1 MNSLL
6 WNSDWNLF
14 KSIIRC
20 SWSFNFI
27 LTFTCT
33 TLFAQLPRSSNLIGS
48 YSFTGNANDSSG
60 NNYNGTFTGNPTLT
74 SDRNGASNSAYVF
87 DGNDYIYTSDSMAN
101 EFTNVFT
108 ISAWI
113 KSTNNATVD
122 IFGLG
127 QQDCSSNAGPV
138 IRLGPNINF
147 NRCNAGF
154 NTSNSNYY
162 YDGLWHHYAFTYN
175 GSQRKVYRDGNLVN
189 TNTQSNIFNINT
201 YGLAIA
207 RAQMDLAGN
216 YFIGAMDEVNVWN
229 VALTDN
235 EISSV
240 YNYSGNAA
248 PTNITL
254 SATAFNENL
263 PTGTHVASLTA
274 TDSDNGDSHT
284 FTLAT
289 GNGTNDAD
297 NNHFTVQGASLK
309 TSGTFDFET
318 KSSYNIYINTNDGTA
333 NYAKA
338 FTVTVSDVN
347 EAPTGIT
354 ASSGVGNID
363 YLIVAGGGGGA
374 SGGGGGGGVLQA
386 SNYSLNMDNPA
397 TIFVGSGGSAG
408 SGGSGNSGA
417 NIGGNGQNSFING
430 LVAIGG
436 GGGGNSQVNS
446 GKGADGGSGGG
457 GSYDRPSVAYSS
469 GTSGQGN
476 RGGRSDRSGYGAG
489 GGGGGAGA
497 IGSNAPAQHKG
508 GPGGIGI
515 QSSISGTA
523 TYYAGGGGGGV
534 NHNCSCS
541 VNNGGGQ
548 GGQGGG
554 GNGSSLGY
562 GNGSYNNGTA
572 GAANTGGGG
581 GGTDP
586 ESTTANAGGSG
597 IVIIR
602 YLGNP
607 AATGGSIS
615 QSGGYTIHTFTN
627 TGTSTFASNAKG
639 SVDENASANT
649 LVTEFSVT
657 DQDSNT
663 HTITLVDGAGNIGR
677 DNGSFIVSGTQLL
690 LNSAIDYESTPHLL
704 INVKADDGE
713 LTFTT
718 SLTIQVN
725 DINDNA
731 PTDLAVSSSTFAE
744 SVTTGTGV
752 ASITTTDAD
761 SSAVNSFTYSLI
773 SGNGTNDAD
782 NSSFTISGSSLVT
795 SGTFDYE
802 TKSSLKVYLQV
813 NDGVASYAKALTL
826 TVSDVNETPTDISLT
841 STRVTEN
848 VPLGTQVG
856 TLSTTDPDSG
866 NTFTYSLVSS
876 NDARD
881 DDNGSFTVSG
891 TSLVTSGTID
901 YETKS
906 SMKIY
911 VNVNDGAND
920 YAKAFTIS
928 VSDTLEPITDVGF
941 TQSLLATSGLILHLN
956 SKDSNSYPGNGGNI
970 WYDISGNNNHASII
984 GGTNFVDSQIVLDGS
999 NNYVKTPRIS
1009 GTGNG
1014 NQSHTLEIIVTPN
1027 STSGN
1032 IISMTNSSNH
1042 RGWNMPPLPSGNS
1055 RFYAQLYNGILN
1067 NIAFSSPFN
1076 LGERYHITLVWDHS
1090 GGRNFKFFVNNN
1102 LIAQQ
1107 PGASYN
1113 SSNSDNFFFLGEG
1126 NPGCCR
1132 SIGGAVSG
1140 DFAGKFE
1147 AFRVYNRALT
1157 DAEVASNFTSSTT
1170 TIGGTSTST
1179 VSVDEEVDIGTV
1191 VGSLIATDA
1200 DSTTHTFTLVSGNGD
1215 AHNGLFSIS
1224 GTNLLVNGF
1233 IDYEQTPSLS
1243 IRIQATDGQST
1254 YSKALTV
1261 EVNDIN
1267 EPPVIVSTELAV
1279 DNSVVSVTF
1288 SEPVFNSNGGS
1299 GALEANDFSLTLTGG
1314 TASLSSST
1322 PSSIS
1327 NQGNTYGLGIP
1338 VTGNINGSEVLKV
1351 LPAATNSIYD
1361 TGAATASTTQ
1371 TSNTINLNGDADGD
1385 GVNDPIDLC
1394 PDTPQGAQVDADGCA
1409 ESQKDP
1415 DNDGVTGLNDNCPT
1429 TPNPG
1434 QEDTDGDGIGD
1445 ACDPDIDGDGILN
1458 NADNCPGNSNPKQ
1471 VDFDGD
1477 GIGDACDTDIDGD
1490 GYLNW
1495 KDAFPFDPTEW
1506 LDTDKDGIGNNVDPD
1521 DDGDGFS
1528 DQLELDCNSDPLDA
1542 SSKPLDTDKDGEPDC
1557 IDTDDDGDG
1566 YSDEDEIACDS
1577 DPLDTKSRPKDFDRD
1592 KVPDCID
1599 PDDDNDGCPDTEDA
1613 FPLNP
1618 KECKDTDGDGIGD
1631 NADWDSDNDGVP
1643 DSKDAFPFD
1652 PTEWKDTDGDGIGD
1666 NKDPDK
1672 NNDGFPDDK
1681 IIVSGVLTPGST
1693 GLEGTWKVINI
1704 DEDNFTIV
1712 TVYSPDGSVVFKK
1725 TNYKNDWRG
1734 THYKTGRPLPSG
1746 PYLYEVYT
1754 GKGQEPI
1761 TGWLYI
1767 FN

>member
-1 MNSLL
+1 M
-6 WNSDWNLF
+6 
-14 KSIIRC
+14 
-20 SWSFNFI
+20 
-27 LTFTCT
+27 
-33 TLFAQLPRSSNLIGS
+33 
-48 YSFTGNANDSSG
+48 
-60 NNYNGTFTGNPTLT
+60 
-74 SDRNGASNSAYVF
+74 
-87 DGNDYIYTSDSMAN
+87 
-101 EFTNVFT
+101 
-108 ISAWI
+108 
-113 KSTNNATVD
+113 
-122 IFGLG
+122 
-127 QQDCSSNAGPV
+127 
-138 IRLGPNINF
+138 
-147 NRCNAGF
+147 
-154 NTSNSNYY
+154 
-162 YDGLWHHYAFTYN
+162 
-175 GSQRKVYRDGNLVN
+175 
-189 TNTQSNIFNINT
+189 
-201 YGLAIA
+201 
-207 RAQMDLAGN
+207 
-216 YFIGAMDEVNVWN
+216 
-229 VALTDN
+229 
-235 EISSV
+235 
-240 YNYSGNAA
+240 
-248 PTNITL
+248 
-254 SATAFNENL
+254 
-263 PTGTHVASLTA
+263 
-274 TDSDNGDSHT
+274 
-284 FTLAT
+284 
-289 GNGTNDAD
+289 
-297 NNHFTVQGASLK
+297 
-309 TSGTFDFET
+309 
-318 KSSYNIYINTNDGTA
+318 
-333 NYAKA
+333 
-338 FTVTVSDVN
+338 
-347 EAPTGIT
+347 
-354 ASSGVGNID
+354 
-363 YLIVAGGGGGA
+363 
-374 SGGGGGGGVLQA
+374 
-386 SNYSLNMDNPA
+386 
-397 TIFVGSGGSAG
+397 
-408 SGGSGNSGA
+408 
-417 NIGGNGQNSFING
+417 
-430 LVAIGG
+430 
-436 GGGGNSQVNS
+436 
-446 GKGADGGSGGG
+446 
-457 GSYDRPSVAYSS
+457 
-469 GTSGQGN
+469 
-476 RGGRSDRSGYGAG
+476 
-489 GGGGGAGA
+489 
-497 IGSNAPAQHKG
+497 
-508 GPGGIGI
+508 
-515 QSSISGTA
+515 
-523 TYYAGGGGGGV
+523 
-534 NHNCSCS
+534 
-541 VNNGGGQ
+541 
-548 GGQGGG
+548 
-554 GNGSSLGY
+554 
-562 GNGSYNNGTA
+562 
-572 GAANTGGGG
+572 
-581 GGTDP
+581 
-586 ESTTANAGGSG
+586 
-597 IVIIR
+597 
-602 YLGNP
+602 
-607 AATGGSIS
+607 
-615 QSGGYTIHTFTN
+615 
-627 TGTSTFASNAKG
+627 
-639 SVDENASANT
+639 
-649 LVTEFSVT
+649 
-657 DQDSNT
+657 
-663 HTITLVDGAGNIGR
+663 
-677 DNGSFIVSGTQLL
+677 
-690 LNSAIDYESTPHLL
+690 
-704 INVKADDGE
+704 
-713 LTFTT
+713 
-718 SLTIQVN
+718 
-725 DINDNA
+725 
-731 PTDLAVSSSTFAE
+731 
-744 SVTTGTGV
+744 
-752 ASITTTDAD
+752 
-761 SSAVNSFTYSLI
+761 
-773 SGNGTNDAD
+773 
-782 NSSFTISGSSLVT
+782 
-795 SGTFDYE
+795 
-802 TKSSLKVYLQV
+802 
-813 NDGVASYAKALTL
+813 
-826 TVSDVNETPTDISLT
+826 
-841 STRVTEN
+841 
-848 VPLGTQVG
+848 GTQVG

-1055 RFYAQLYNGILN
+1055 KFYAQLYNGILN

-1157 DAEVASNFTSSTT
+1157 DAEVASNYSGLSSTS
-1170 TIGGTSTST
+1170 GTSTST
-1179 VSVDEEVDIGTV
+1179 VSVDEEVAVGTV

-1361 TGAATASTTQ
+1361 AGAATASTTQ

-1429 TPNPG
+1429 TSNPG

-1592 KVPDCID
+1592 KIPDCID

>member
-1 MNSLL
+1 
-6 WNSDWNLF
+6 
-14 KSIIRC
+14 
-20 SWSFNFI
+20 
-27 LTFTCT
+27 
-33 TLFAQLPRSSNLIGS
+33 
-48 YSFTGNANDSSG
+48 
-60 NNYNGTFTGNPTLT
+60 
-74 SDRNGASNSAYVF
+74 
-87 DGNDYIYTSDSMAN
+87 
-101 EFTNVFT
+101 
-108 ISAWI
+108 
-113 KSTNNATVD
+113 
-122 IFGLG
+122 
-127 QQDCSSNAGPV
+127 
-138 IRLGPNINF
+138 
-147 NRCNAGF
+147 
-154 NTSNSNYY
+154 
-162 YDGLWHHYAFTYN
+162 
-175 GSQRKVYRDGNLVN
+175 
-189 TNTQSNIFNINT
+189 
-201 YGLAIA
+201 
-207 RAQMDLAGN
+207 
-216 YFIGAMDEVNVWN
+216 
-229 VALTDN
+229 
-235 EISSV
+235 
-240 YNYSGNAA
+240 
-248 PTNITL
+248 
-254 SATAFNENL
+254 
-263 PTGTHVASLTA
+263 
-274 TDSDNGDSHT
+274 
-284 FTLAT
+284 
-289 GNGTNDAD
+289 
-297 NNHFTVQGASLK
+297 
-309 TSGTFDFET
+309 
-318 KSSYNIYINTNDGTA
+318 
-333 NYAKA
+333 
-338 FTVTVSDVN
+338 
-347 EAPTGIT
+347 
-354 ASSGVGNID
+354 
-363 YLIVAGGGGGA
+363 
-374 SGGGGGGGVLQA
+374 
-386 SNYSLNMDNPA
+386 MDNPA
-397 TIFVGSGGSAG
+397 TVFVGSGGSAG
-408 SGGSGNSGA
+408 SGGSGSSGA
-417 NIGGNGQNSFING
+417 NIGGNGQNSYINS

-469 GTSGQGN
+469 GVSGQGN

-497 IGSNAPAQHKG
+497 IGSNAPAQHRG

-602 YLGNP
+602 YLRNP

-615 QSGGYTIHTFTN
+615 QSGGYTIHTFAN

-677 DNGSFIVSGTQLL
+677 DNGSFLVSGTQLL

-731 PTDLAVSSSTFAE
+731 PTDLAVSTSTFAE
-744 SVTTGTGV
+744 SVTSGTAV

-856 TLSTTDPDSG
+856 ILSATDPDSG

-906 SMKIY
+906 SMNIY
-911 VNVNDGAND
+911 VNVNDGVND

-941 TQSLLATSGLILHLN
+941 AQSLLATSGLILHLN

-1009 GTGNG
+1009 GTGNR

-1055 RFYAQLYNGILN
+1055 KFYAQLYSGILN

-1107 PGASYN
+1107 PGASYS

-1157 DAEVASNFTSSTT
+1157 DAEVASNYQSFNSSSSNS
-1170 TIGGTSTST
+1170 STST
-1179 VSVDEEVDIGTV
+1179 VSVDEEIDIGTV
-1191 VGSLIATDA
+1191 VGSLVATDA
-1200 DSTTHTFTLVSGNGD
+1200 DSSTHTFTLVSGNGD

-1361 TGAATASTTQ
+1361 AGAATASTTQ

-1445 ACDPDIDGDGILN
+1445 ACDPDIDGDGIAN
-1458 NADNCPGNSNPKQ
+1458 ESDNCPSIYNPNQIDTDADNIGNL
-1471 VDFDGD
+1471 
-1477 GIGDACDTDIDGD
+1477 CDTDIDGD

-1592 KVPDCID
+1592 KIPDCID

-1693 GLEGTWKVINI
+1693 GLESTWKVINI

>member
-1 MNSLL
+1 MNSPSFSNDNGGMINLNGSNQWVQL
-6 WNSDWNLF
+6 NSFAGVLSNNSSYTISVWF
-14 KSIIRC
+14 KS
-20 SWSFNFI
+20 
-27 LTFTCT
+27 TET
-33 TLFAQLPRSSNLIGS
+33 
-48 YSFTGNANDSSG
+48 NASGQVYNNSIFSMHDSSG
-60 NNYNGTFTGNPTLT
+60 GNIFRIGAAPDASKGVYYNFGVGAPEGRASSGTNLHDNQWHNIFISKDTGGQAQFYLDNNL
-74 SDRNGASNSAYVF
+74 V
-87 DGNDYIYTSDSMAN
+87 
-101 EFTNVFT
+101 
-108 ISAWI
+108 
-113 KSTNNATVD
+113 STNNSNTDGTPFNNVGKVS
-122 IFGLG
+122 IG
-127 QQDCSSNAGPV
+127 QEFDNASTSDHFQGSIPV
-138 IRLGPNINF
+138 VIIYNNI
-147 NRCNAGF
+147 
-154 NTSNSNYY
+154 
-162 YDGLWHHYAFTYN
+162 L
-175 GSQRKVYRDGNLVN
+175 
-189 TNTQSNIFNINT
+189 TQSE
-201 YGLAIA
+201 
-207 RAQMDLAGN
+207 RVDLYNSYKKRYIDGGDIQ
-216 YFIGAMDEVNVWN
+216 FS
-229 VALTDN
+229 
-235 EISSV
+235 SSV
-240 YNYSGNAA
+240 ATLTIDEGSSVGSLVG
-248 PTNITL
+248 TL
-254 SATAFNENL
+254 SATGKDAGE
-263 PTGTHVASLTA
+263 TLT
-274 TDSDNGDSHT
+274 
-284 FTLAT
+284 
-289 GNGTNDAD
+289 
-297 NNHFTVQGASLK
+297 
-309 TSGTFDFET
+309 
-318 KSSYNIYINTNDGTA
+318 
-333 NYAKA
+333 
-338 FTVTVSDVN
+338 
-347 EAPTGIT
+347 
-354 ASSGVGNID
+354 
-363 YLIVAGGGGGA
+363 
-374 SGGGGGGGVLQA
+374 
-386 SNYSLNMDNPA
+386 YSL
-397 TIFVGSGGSAG
+397 VS
-408 SGGSGNSGA
+408 
-417 NIGGNGQNSFING
+417 NGQSSSQHNS
-430 LVAIGG
+430 
-436 GGGGNSQVNS
+436 S
-446 GKGADGGSGGG
+446 
-457 GSYDRPSVAYSS
+457 
-469 GTSGQGN
+469 
-476 RGGRSDRSGYGAG
+476 
-489 GGGGGAGA
+489 
-497 IGSNAPAQHKG
+497 
-508 GPGGIGI
+508 
-515 QSSISGTA
+515 
-523 TYYAGGGGGGV
+523 
-534 NHNCSCS
+534 
-541 VNNGGGQ
+541 
-548 GGQGGG
+548 
-554 GNGSSLGY
+554 
-562 GNGSYNNGTA
+562 
-572 GAANTGGGG
+572 
-581 GGTDP
+581 
-586 ESTTANAGGSG
+586 
-597 IVIIR
+597 
-602 YLGNP
+602 
-607 AATGGSIS
+607 
-615 QSGGYTIHTFTN
+615 FT
-627 TGTSTFASNAKG
+627 
-639 SVDENASANT
+639 
-649 LVTEFSVT
+649 
-657 DQDSNT
+657 
-663 HTITLVDGAGNIGR
+663 
-677 DNGSFIVSGTQLL
+677 VSGTQILTAA
-690 LNSAIDYESTPHLL
+690 AIDYE
-704 INVKADDGE
+704 
-713 LTFTT
+713 TT
-718 SLTIQVN
+718 STLNLNIQVSDGTSTYQEAFTVYVN

-731 PTDLAVSSSTFAE
+731 PTDLAVSTSTFAE

-856 TLSTTDPDSG
+856 TLSTTDPDTG

-1042 RGWNMPPLPSGNS
+1042 GGWNMPPLPSGNS
-1055 RFYAQLYNGILN
+1055 KFYAQLYNGILN

-1179 VSVDEEVDIGTV
+1179 VSVDEEVAVGTV

-1200 DSTTHTFTLVSGNGD
+1200 DSTTHTFTLISGNGD

-1267 EPPVIVSTELAV
+1267 EPPVILSTELAV

-1361 TGAATASTTQ
+1361 AGAATASTTQ

-1429 TPNPG
+1429 TSNPG

-1704 DEDNFTIV
+1704 DEDSFTIV

>member
-1 MNSLL
+1 MRKTVLVYLL
-6 WNSDWNLF
+6 
-14 KSIIRC
+14 
-20 SWSFNFI
+20 I
-27 LTFTCT
+27 LSNVVFG
-33 TLFAQLPRSSNLIGS
+33 QLPRSSNLIGS

-138 IRLGPNINF
+138 IRLGSNIHF

-207 RAQMDLAGN
+207 RAQMDQAGD
-216 YFIGAMDEVNVWN
+216 YFIGSMDEVNVWN

-235 EISSV
+235 EIASV

-248 PTNITL
+248 PTNIIL

-297 NNHFTVQGASLK
+297 NNHFTIQGASLK

-347 EAPTGIT
+347 EAPDDIKFGKNIFKDGLLLHLDSGSPDSFSGTGNTWNDLSGNNYNGTLMNSPSFSNDNGGMINLNGST
-354 ASSGVGNID
+354 QWVQLNSFAGVLSNNSSYTISVWFKSTETNASGQVYNNSIFSMHDSSGGNIFRIGAAPDASKGVYYNFGVGAPEGRASSGTNLHDNQWHNIFISKDTGGQAQFYLDNNLVSTNNSNTDGTPFNNVGKVSIGQEFDNASTSDHFQGSIPVVIIYNNILTQSERVELYNSYKKRYID
-363 YLIVAGGGGGA
+363 GGDIQFSSSVATLTIDEGSSVGSLVGTLSATGKDAGET
-374 SGGGGGGGVLQA
+374 LT
-386 SNYSLNMDNPA
+386 YSL
-397 TIFVGSGGSAG
+397 VS
-408 SGGSGNSGA
+408 
-417 NIGGNGQNSFING
+417 NGQSSSQHNS
-430 LVAIGG
+430 
-436 GGGGNSQVNS
+436 S
-446 GKGADGGSGGG
+446 
-457 GSYDRPSVAYSS
+457 
-469 GTSGQGN
+469 
-476 RGGRSDRSGYGAG
+476 
-489 GGGGGAGA
+489 
-497 IGSNAPAQHKG
+497 
-508 GPGGIGI
+508 
-515 QSSISGTA
+515 
-523 TYYAGGGGGGV
+523 
-534 NHNCSCS
+534 
-541 VNNGGGQ
+541 
-548 GGQGGG
+548 
-554 GNGSSLGY
+554 
-562 GNGSYNNGTA
+562 
-572 GAANTGGGG
+572 
-581 GGTDP
+581 
-586 ESTTANAGGSG
+586 
-597 IVIIR
+597 
-602 YLGNP
+602 
-607 AATGGSIS
+607 
-615 QSGGYTIHTFTN
+615 FT
-627 TGTSTFASNAKG
+627 
-639 SVDENASANT
+639 
-649 LVTEFSVT
+649 
-657 DQDSNT
+657 
-663 HTITLVDGAGNIGR
+663 
-677 DNGSFIVSGTQLL
+677 VSGTQILTAA
-690 LNSAIDYESTPHLL
+690 AIDYE
-704 INVKADDGE
+704 
-713 LTFTT
+713 TT
-718 SLTIQVN
+718 STLNLNIQVSDGTSTYQEAFTVYVN

-731 PTDLAVSSSTFAE
+731 PTDLAVSTSTFAE

-856 TLSTTDPDSG
+856 TLSTTDPDTG

-941 TQSLLATSGLILHLN
+941 AGASIVTDGLVLHLDAGN
-956 SKDSNSYPGNGGNI
+956 SNSYSGSGNTWNDLSGNGNHGTLNGPTFVNSGLKHFVFNGTDDVASLNLSSYSNLTFEFWFYDNRTSGQRDLLTYNGNGGSFTFNQMNHFRT
-970 WYDISGNNNHASII
+970 DGNGQHASKFPTTLVSNQWIR
-984 GGTNFVDSQIVLDGS
+984 FV
-999 NNYVKTPRIS
+999 YVKNSKIFINNTKTDIQSGSDRPYGQLRIGDARS
-1009 GTGNG
+1009 DVGQHWDGKIAVVRIYNRNLTD
-1014 NQSHTLEIIVTPN
+1014 QEIAKN
-1027 STSGN
+1027 
-1032 IISMTNSSNH
+1032 
-1042 RGWNMPPLPSGNS
+1042 
-1055 RFYAQLYNGILN
+1055 YE
-1067 NIAFSSPFN
+1067 AFDA
-1076 LGERYHITLVWDHS
+1076 V
-1090 GGRNFKFFVNNN
+1090 VNNN
-1102 LIAQQ
+1102 MQ
-1107 PGASYN
+1107 
-1113 SSNSDNFFFLGEG
+1113 
-1126 NPGCCR
+1126 
-1132 SIGGAVSG
+1132 
-1140 DFAGKFE
+1140 
-1147 AFRVYNRALT
+1147 T
-1157 DAEVASNFTSSTT
+1157 
-1170 TIGGTSTST
+1170 GTSTST
-1179 VSVDEEVDIGTV
+1179 VSVDEEVAVGTV

-1267 EPPVIVSTELAV
+1267 EPPVILSTELAV

-1361 TGAATASTTQ
+1361 AGAATASTTQ

-1429 TPNPG
+1429 TSNPG

-1712 TVYSPDGSVVFKK
+1712 TVYSPDGAVVFKK